1 MVTDSAPGRRYA
13 RRVAEAAS
21 HETVDWVK
29 QGYEFWNCGTPDL
42 MLDLYAEDGELD
54 LSAVFTD
61 MSVYRG
67 RDAMR
72 RQLDALWEAWEGVRM
87 DPLAVFDVGGGRFV
101 VDLRW
106 WGRGKRSGVEV
117 DQRAAFLYTFRAA
130 DSKIVRG
137 QLFPSVEA
145 AMDFATRSG
154 QVARTG

>member
-1 MVTDSAPGRRYA
+1 VVTDAAPGWRYA
-13 RRVAEAAS
+13 RDVAEIAS
-21 HETVDWVK
+21 RDTVDQVR

-67 RDAMR
+67 RDSMR

-106 WGRGKRSGVEV
+106 WGKGKRSGVEV
-117 DQRAAFLYTFRAA
+117 DQRAAFLYTVRAV
-130 DSKIVRG
+130 DNKIVRS

-145 AMDFATRSG
+145 AMESATGSKKAARSG
-154 QVARTG
+154 

>member
-87 DPLAVFDVGGGRFV
+87 DPLAVFEVGGGRFV

-106 WGRGKRSGVEV
+106 WGKGKRSGVGV
-117 DQRAAFLYTFRAA
+117 DQRLAFLYTLRAV
-130 DSKIVRG
+130 DNKIARS

-145 AMDFATRSG
+145 AMEFATGSRPLARSG
-154 QVARTG
+154 

>member
-1 MVTDSAPGRRYA
+1 M
-13 RRVAEAAS
+13 AEAAS
-21 HETVDWVK
+21 SQTVDRVRR
-29 QGYEFWNCGTPDL
+29 GYEFWNSGMPDL
-42 MLDLYAEDGELD
+42 MLDLYAEDAELD

-67 RDAMR
+67 RDSMR

-87 DPLAVFDVGGGRFV
+87 DPLAVFDVGGGRLV

-130 DSKIVRG
+130 DNRIVRS

-145 AMDFATRSG
+145 AMDFATGSG
-154 QVARTG
+154 QVARAG

>member
-1 MVTDSAPGRRYA
+1 
-13 RRVAEAAS
+13 
-21 HETVDWVK
+21 
-29 QGYEFWNCGTPDL
+29 
-42 MLDLYAEDGELD
+42 MLDLYAEDAELD

-61 MSVYRG
+61 MGVYRG
-67 RDAMR
+67 RDSMR

-117 DQRAAFLYTFRAA
+117 DQRAAFLYTFREA
-130 DSKIVRG
+130 DNKIVRG
-137 QLFPSVEA
+137 QLFPSLEA
-145 AMDFATRSG
+145 AMDFATRAE